1 VADHDRRRPS
11 SRKRLGFLAGRAE
24 AASPAERATNPSPAV
39 DPASSAPTLPPTT
52 TPVVSLDDPRAV
64 QILTAEHGSLLSAR
78 SLAYNEAFTRGGNFL
93 AFLSTSFV
101 ALALGAQVLPERRD
115 LLLVAAAV
123 LALDVIVGLT
133 TFGRII
139 VAGFEDY
146 RAVQGMARIRH
157 AYVEVAPIV
166 SPYFSDS
173 THDDL
178 SGVMVAYG
186 SPPTRGVGAIL
197 YNLTTSAGAMVLTN
211 AILSAVLALVVAVA
225 AGGTLAF
232 AVGTAIL
239 VGLSMFAALAYTT
252 YRYYARVQARVD
264 VLFPTPVGA
273 GEDGETRTTEERPGA

>member
-1 VADHDRRRPS
+1 MADEDRPGPS
-11 SRKRLGFLAGRAE
+11 LT
-24 AASPAERATNPSPAV
+24 AASTV
-39 DPASSAPTLPPTT
+39 
-52 TPVVSLDDPRAV
+52 PVTSLDDPRAV

-101 ALALGAQVLPERRD
+101 ALALGAQVLPDRRD
-115 LLLVAAAV
+115 LLLVAGAV

-157 AYVEVAPIV
+157 AYGEVAPIV

-178 SGVMVAYG
+178 PGVMVAYG
-186 SPPTRGVGAIL
+186 SPPTDGFSAVLHG
-197 YNLTTSAGAMVLTN
+197 LTTSAGAMVLTN
-211 AILSAVLALVVAVA
+211 AMLGAALALVIALA
-225 AGGTLAF
+225 AGGALAI
-232 AVGTAIL
+232 ALGAAIL
-239 VGLSMFAALAYTT
+239 VGLGMFAALTFTT
-252 YRYYARVQARVD
+252 YRYYAGVQARLN
-264 VLFPTPVGA
+264 VLFPTPVSA
-273 GEDGETRTTEERPGA
+273 GVDVEQPTTEVRPRA